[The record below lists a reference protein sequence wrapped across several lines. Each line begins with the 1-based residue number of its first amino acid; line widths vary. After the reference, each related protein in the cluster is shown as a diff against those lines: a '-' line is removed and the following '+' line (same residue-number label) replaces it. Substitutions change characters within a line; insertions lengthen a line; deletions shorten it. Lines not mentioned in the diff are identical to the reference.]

1 MTTSL
6 DFRAWGANPVFDG
19 VCTGSASGAR
29 RRAGIPQRDVI
40 DAPRGRHSEK
50 PDFVFDMIE
59 RQFPHL
65 PKIEL
70 NRRGAPRPGWAAWG
84 NEVEA
89 A

>member
-1 MTTSL
+1 
-6 DFRAWGANPVFDG
+6 
-19 VCTGSASGAR
+19 
-29 RRAGIPQRDVI
+29 VI

-65 PKIEL
+65 LKIEL